1 MARILNLSKESMPQA
16 SSHIN
21 EKTILSLVHR
31 WLVEKKKSYCSK
43 KLERKWTLTKW
54 LISKGTFLI
63 SFLFWESRQELILA
77 GG

>member
-1 MARILNLSKESMPQA
+1 MRKQYFPLFTDGL
-16 SSHIN
+16 
-21 EKTILSLVHR
+21 L
-31 WLVEKKKSYCSK
+31 KKKSYCSE